1 MTTLTFLGHSAVLL
15 ESDGFRVLVDP
26 FLGDNPAATVSPDEV
41 QADLIVVTHGHGD
54 HLGDTAAI
62 AKRTGAPV
70 VTIVEVANELAADD
84 VSVVDLNLGG
94 THAFAGGWVRLVP
107 AWHTGT
113 TPGGATATPAGAVI
127 ELGGKVI
134 YHLGDTALFS
144 DLALPGKRTPID
156 LALIPIGGHYT
167 MDRHDGVEAAR
178 FVGAGRVVPIHYDTF
193 PPIATDAQAY
203 KQDVEAAGIATV
215 DVLAVNDAI
224 EI

>member
-15 ESDGFRVLVDP
+15 EADGFRVLVDP
-26 FLGDNPAATVSPDEV
+26 FLGDNPAATVSPDDVE
-41 QADLIVVTHGHGD
+41 ADLIVVTHGHGD

-62 AKRTGAPV
+62 SKRTGAPV
-70 VTIVEVANELAADD
+70 VTIVEVANELGADD

-94 THAFAGGWVRLVP
+94 THPFAGGWVRLVP

-113 TPGGATATPAGAVI
+113 TPSGATATPAGAVI
-127 ELGGKVI
+127 ELGGKVV

-167 MDRHDGVEAAR
+167 MDRHDAVEAAR
-178 FVGAGRVVPIHYDTF
+178 FVGSGRVVPIHFDTF
-193 PPIATDAQAY
+193 PPIKADAQAF
-203 KQDVEAAGIATV
+203 KQEVEAAGIATV